1 MVDECRAEAWS
12 PCRCRGN
19 ALKTFADEQTCDE
32 RTSLPG
38 SEAAFI
44 FEAPPWD
51 WEWNWRVYWTV
62 DFKSP
67 FREGEPKPRN
77 ISYHV
82 IISFVSLVL
91 ALVRNTKWKVLRQ
104 FVVLFPPHPHN

>member
-32 RTSLPG
+32 RISLPG

-51 WEWNWRVYWTV
+51 WE
-62 DFKSP
+62 
-67 FREGEPKPRN
+67 
-77 ISYHV
+77 
-82 IISFVSLVL
+82 
-91 ALVRNTKWKVLRQ
+91 
-104 FVVLFPPHPHN
+104 